1 MASLKQLLSIG
12 RLKEHLKTAN
22 IPTPLWYANNG
33 APAEM
38 VELVSLGNKKFG
50 SIMEHITCDLFDCQK
65 VKDVKGKTGWDLNK
79 NNSRIELKSS
89 RYWRMAN
96 KNCFRWQHVLADHEW
111 SYLMCVGID
120 FQKIRYFIA
129 SKPQF
134 MKLIEEGAITQQGGA
149 GGQGCWFSSED
160 ISGKIHEFQSPE
172 NHKSL
177 SLQLVDFIE
186 NNPSSQEPIPSE
198 QINAALALGAATRE
212 LVKVAKN
219 EVSKKLKEEKAK
231 LKEEKAKLRQEK
243 AKLKQEKVELKKK
256 QIADKKA
263 AKNVKLAKKM

>member
-1 MASLKQLLSIG
+1 MASLKQLLTIG

-89 RYWRMAN
+89 RYWRMGN

-129 SKPQF
+129 SKSQF
-134 MKLIEEGAITQQGGA
+134 MKLIEEGVITQQGGA
-149 GGQGCWFSSED
+149 GGQGCWFSSDD

-172 NHKSL
+172 GHKSL
-177 SLQLVDFIE
+177 SLQLIDFIE

-198 QINAALALGAATRE
+198 VINAALALGTATRE
-212 LVKVAKN
+212 LAKVAKK
-219 EVSKKLKEEKAK
+219 EVSN
-231 LKEEKAKLRQEK
+231 KLREEK
-243 AKLKQEKVELKKK
+243 AKLKQEKAFRKQVKKELKKK

-263 AKNVKLAKKM
+263 AKNSKLEKKM